1 VVRPRDRVMSYLR
14 AVGEVRD
21 PEGLASTALAEAVGY
36 PGSSVAFA
44 QLLSAMERSG
54 LIEREVR
61 GRRTYWIGLAGAAAP
76 RSRDDAPV
84 VPARAASARAA
95 SGPAAE
101 PDLEPEPAAAPDLE
115 PEPARAAGLDYDE
128 LARWLLAEVVRRVT
142 AAPGLGTGASPG
154 SGSTP
159 GPGRAGVLP
168 RPADQPQPGDLAQPA
183 APAEPGDLPWVVAG
197 LEARLA
203 SLESRQR
210 TLQEENTRLAEL
222 LTAARQSLAEQQRV
236 AASEEPGGSIAG
248 LDAGT
253 AQLLERLMSS
263 LRGGAARGGG
273 KKTQAG

>member
-1 VVRPRDRVMSYLR
+1 VRPRDRVMSYLR

-21 PEGLASTALAEAVGY
+21 PDGLASTALAQAVGY

-76 RSRDDAPV
+76 RTRDEAPG
-84 VPARAASARAA
+84 VPARAAPAPAA
-95 SGPAAE
+95 STRAAE
-101 PDLEPEPAAAPDLE
+101 PDLDPGPAAAPDPD
-115 PEPARAAGLDYDE
+115 PEPARAAALDYDE
-128 LARWLLAEVVRRVT
+128 LARWLLAEVVRRVS
-142 AAPGLGTGASPG
+142 AASGLGADPSSSSSAGA
-154 SGSTP
+154 
-159 GPGRAGVLP
+159 GPGRTGVLP
-168 RPADQPQPGDLAQPA
+168 PPADPPRPGDPARPA

-236 AASEEPGGSIAG
+236 PASQELGGSTAG

>member
-1 VVRPRDRVMSYLR
+1 MSYLR

-21 PEGLASTALAEAVGY
+21 PHGLASTALAEAAGY

-61 GRRTYWIGLAGAAAP
+61 GRRTYWIGLASTAAP
-76 RSRDDAPV
+76 RTRDDAPG
-84 VPARAASARAA
+84 VPARAA
-95 SGPAAE
+95 AE
-101 PDLEPEPAAAPDLE
+101 PDLDSEPAAAPDLD

-142 AAPGLGTGASPG
+142 AAPGLGVGASP
-154 SGSTP
+154 SLSP
-159 GPGRAGVLP
+159 GPGRTGVLP
-168 RPADQPQPGDLAQPA
+168 QAAGPPQPGHLKPSA

-210 TLQEENTRLAEL
+210 TLQAENTRLAEL

-236 AASEEPGGSIAG
+236 AASQEPAGSPAG

-263 LRGGAARGGG
+263 LRGGAVRGGG

>member
-61 GRRTYWIGLAGAAAP
+61 GRRTYWIGLAGATAP
-76 RSRDDAPV
+76 RTGDDAAS
-84 VPARAASARAA
+84 VPARAVSAGAASAQ
-95 SGPAAE
+95 AAE
-101 PDLEPEPAAAPDLE
+101 PDLDPELATAPDLD
-115 PEPARAAGLDYDE
+115 PGPARAAGLDYDE
-128 LARWLLAEVVRRVT
+128 LARWLLAAVVRRVT
-142 AAPGLGTGASPG
+142 AAPGLGTVPSPG
-154 SGSTP
+154 SSS
-159 GPGRAGVLP
+159 GPGRTGVLSQ
-168 RPADQPQPGDLAQPA
+168 PAGPPQPGDLKPPA

-236 AASEEPGGSIAG
+236 AASQEPGGSTAG

>member
-1 VVRPRDRVMSYLR
+1 MSYLR

-21 PEGLASTALAEAVGY
+21 PDGLASTALAQAVGY

-76 RSRDDAPV
+76 RTRDDAPG
-84 VPARAASARAA
+84 VPARATSARAASA
-95 SGPAAE
+95 PATSRRTAE
-101 PDLEPEPAAAPDLE
+101 PDLDPEPAAAPDLD
-115 PEPARAAGLDYDE
+115 PEPARAAALDYDE
-128 LARWLLAEVVRRVT
+128 LARWLLAEVVRRVS
-142 AAPGLGTGASPG
+142 AAPGLGTGPSPDPN
-154 SGSTP
+154 P
-159 GPGRAGVLP
+159 GPGRTGVLP
-168 RPADQPQPGDLAQPA
+168 QPADPPQPGDLTQPA

-210 TLQEENTRLAEL
+210 TLQAENTRLAEL

-236 AASEEPGGSIAG
+236 AASQEPGGSPAG

>member
-1 VVRPRDRVMSYLR
+1 MSYLR

-21 PEGLASTALAEAVGY
+21 RDGLASTALAEAVGY

-61 GRRTYWIGLAGAAAP
+61 GRRTYWIGLSGAAAP
-76 RSRDDAPV
+76 RSRDDAPGV
-84 VPARAASARAA
+84 PARTAPARAASARAA
-95 SGPAAE
+95 E
-101 PDLEPEPAAAPDLE
+101 PDLDPGPAAAPDPD

-142 AAPGLGTGASPG
+142 AAPGLGTGPS
-154 SGSTP
+154 SSP
-159 GPGRAGVLP
+159 GPGRTGVLP
-168 RPADQPQPGDLAQPA
+168 QPADPPRPGDLKPPA

-210 TLQEENTRLAEL
+210 TLQAENTRLAEL

-236 AASEEPGGSIAG
+236 AASQEPGGSPAG

-253 AQLLERLMSS
+253 AQLLERLMTS
-263 LRGGAARGGG
+263 LRGTARGGG

>member
-21 PEGLASTALAEAVGY
+21 PDGLASTALAGAVGY

-76 RSRDDAPV
+76 RTRDDAPG
-84 VPARAASARAA
+84 VPARAASGRPASAR
-95 SGPAAE
+95 AAE
-101 PDLEPEPAAAPDLE
+101 PDLDPEPAAAPDLD
-115 PEPARAAGLDYDE
+115 PRPARAAGPDYDE

-142 AAPGLGTGASPG
+142 AAPGLGTGPSP
-154 SGSTP
+154 SPSP
-159 GPGRAGVLP
+159 GPGRTGVLP
-168 RPADQPQPGDLAQPA
+168 RPADPPQPGDLAPS

-210 TLQEENTRLAEL
+210 TLQAENTRLAEL

-236 AASEEPGGSIAG
+236 AASQEPGGSPAG

-263 LRGGAARGGG
+263 LRGGAAGGGG